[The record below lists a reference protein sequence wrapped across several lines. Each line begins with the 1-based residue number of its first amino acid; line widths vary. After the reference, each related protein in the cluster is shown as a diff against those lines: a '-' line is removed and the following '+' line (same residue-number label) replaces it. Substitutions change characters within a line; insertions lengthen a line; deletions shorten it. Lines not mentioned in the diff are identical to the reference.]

1 MSMGFA
7 MLALVASSAAAWPI
21 PLPSWSM
28 PSWPALGAVLAIVTA
43 AISVSV
49 VRDPFVMLLASGLGG
64 IGSALL
70 FLFLGAPDV
79 ALTQIAV
86 EVAFVVVVAAVILRV
101 RGLDLPPVVPGRR
114 LPRALLALA
123 AGVIVATLMLSASTP
138 PLDPA
143 LPRYFTEKSV
153 PEAHGR
159 NVVNVIIVDFR
170 AADTLG
176 EITVVTMSFLAVL
189 PLLRLLSARRAGVG
203 EPR

>member
-1 MSMGFA
+1 MSMGFS
-7 MLALVASSAAAWPI
+7 MLALAASWAAAWPM

-28 PSWPALGAVLAIVTA
+28 PSWPALGAVAAIVAA
-43 AISVSV
+43 AISVCV

-64 IGSALL
+64 LGSALL
-70 FLFLGAPDV
+70 FLFLGAPDL

-101 RGLDLPPVVPGRR
+101 RRLDLPPVVPTPR

-123 AGVIVATLMLSASTP
+123 AGGIVAGLSLAASTP
-138 PLDPA
+138 PHDPA
-143 LPRYFTEKSV
+143 LPRYFIERSV

-189 PLLRLLSARRAGVG
+189 PLLRLLKARRAGAG